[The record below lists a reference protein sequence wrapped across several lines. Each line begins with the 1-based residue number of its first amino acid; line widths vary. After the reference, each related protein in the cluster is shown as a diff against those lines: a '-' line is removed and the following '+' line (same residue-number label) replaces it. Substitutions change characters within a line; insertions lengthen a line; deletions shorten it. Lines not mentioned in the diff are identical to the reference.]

1 MGRYHFKKDRRNP
14 MKLTNLTRPA
24 ALVTAAALTLSLAA
38 CGEKETDAAST
49 TETASPETAAT
60 EETAADPYAYLADF
74 DYSSIFDENGYVT
87 GVTASDYI
95 TLPEDLGLTLSDE
108 ANTVT
113 DEDVSTYISENILSN
128 YTETQEVTDRAAAD
142 GDTVNIDYVGTVDGV
157 EFDGGS
163 AEGYDLTLGSGTF
176 IEGFEEQIVGHT
188 PGESFDVTVT
198 FPEDY
203 RATDLA
209 GKEAVFA
216 TTLNYIAE
224 TVTPDLTDDFV
235 KENLSE
241 NLGLDSVDALNT
253 YVSDMLLFSQQTNE
267 LYTQLS
273 EKLTVEG
280 EVPAE
285 LTKYFEDY
293 YLSTPYLYAQMYGV
307 SLDEFM
313 QANGFDSAAAYLES
327 SRTYIDGAIQQT
339 LMLQALAEKYGITC
353 PTETLENQFQEYFG
367 SSDTSS
373 YVNYYGENYLKMSI
387 LNDLVMEKLVEEVNA

>member
-1 MGRYHFKKDRRNP
+1 
-14 MKLTNLTRPA
+14 MKLTNLTRSA

-128 YTETQEVTDRAAAD
+128 YAETQEVTDRAAAD

-163 AEGYDLTLGSGTF
+163 AEGYNLTLGSGTF

-241 NLGLDSVDALNT
+241 NLGPDSVDALNT
-253 YVSDMLLFSQQTNE
+253 YVSDKLLFSQQISE

-293 YLSTPYLYAQMYGV
+293 YLSTPYLYAQMYGF

-313 QANGFDSAAAYLES
+313 QAYGYDSAAAYLES

-339 LMLQALAEKYGITC
+339 LALQALAEKYGITC

-367 SSDTSS
+367 SSDISS
-373 YVNYYGENYLKMSI
+373 YVNLYGENYLKRSI
-387 LNDLVMEKLVEEVNA
+387 LSNLVMEKLVEEVNA

>member
-1 MGRYHFKKDRRNP
+1 
-14 MKLTNLTRPA
+14 MKLSTLTRPA
-24 ALVTAAALTLSLAA
+24 ALMTAAVLTLSLAA
-38 CGEKETDAAST
+38 CGEKETDTATAA
-49 TETASPETAAT
+49 TASPGTAAT
-60 EETAADPYAYLADF
+60 DENAADPYAYLADF
-74 DYSSIFDENGYVT
+74 DYSSIFDDNGYVA

-95 TLPEDLGLTLSDE
+95 TLPEDLGLTLSEE
-108 ANTVT
+108 ANTVS
-113 DEDVSTYISENILSN
+113 DEDVASYISENILVN

-176 IEGFEEQIVGHT
+176 IDGFEEQIVGHM
-188 PGESFDVTVT
+188 PGDSFDVTVT

-203 RATDLA
+203 RSTDLA

-216 TTLNYIAE
+216 TTLNYISE
-224 TVTPDLTDDFV
+224 TVTPELTDDFV

-241 NLGLDSVDALNT
+241 NLGLDSVATLNS

-267 LYTQLS
+267 LYSQLS
-273 EKLTVEG
+273 ENLTVQG

-293 YLSTPYLYAQMYGV
+293 YLSSPYLYAQMYGV

-339 LMLQALAEKYGITC
+339 LILQALAEKYGITC
-353 PTETLENQFQEYFG
+353 TTETLENQFQEYFG

>member
-1 MGRYHFKKDRRNP
+1 

-24 ALVTAAALTLSLAA
+24 ALMTAAALTLSLAA
-38 CGEKETDAAST
+38 CGEKETEASST
-49 TETASPETAAT
+49 AETASPETAAAT
-60 EETAADPYAYLADF
+60 EESAADPYAYLTDF
-74 DYSSIFDENGYVT
+74 DYSSIFDENGYVA

-108 ANTVT
+108 ANTVS
-113 DEDVSTYISENILSN
+113 DEDVADYINENIMVN

-163 AEGYDLTLGSGTF
+163 AEGYDLPLGSGTF
-176 IEGFEEQIVGHT
+176 IDGFEEQIVGHT

-216 TTLNYIAE
+216 TTLNYISE
-224 TVTPDLTDDFV
+224 SVTPELTDDFV
-235 KENLSE
+235 KENLNES
-241 NLGLDSVDALNT
+241 LGLDSVETLNT
-253 YVSDMLLFSQQTNE
+253 YISDMLLFSQQTNE
-267 LYTQLS
+267 LYSQLS

-293 YLSTPYLYAQMYGV
+293 YLSSPYLYAQMYGV

-313 QANGFDSAAAYLES
+313 QANGYDSAAAYLES

-339 LMLQALAEKYGITC
+339 LILQALAEKYGITC
-353 PTETLENQFQEYFG
+353 TTETLENQFQEYFG

>member
-1 MGRYHFKKDRRNP
+1 

-24 ALVTAAALTLSLAA
+24 ALMTAAALTLSLAA
-38 CGEKETDAAST
+38 CGEKETEASST
-49 TETASPETAAT
+49 AETSSPETAAAT
-60 EETAADPYAYLADF
+60 EESAADPYAYLADF
-74 DYSSIFDENGYVT
+74 DYSSIFDENGYVA

-108 ANTVT
+108 ANTVS
-113 DEDVSTYISENILSN
+113 DEDVADYINENIMVN

-176 IEGFEEQIVGHT
+176 IDGFEEQIVGHT

-216 TTLNYIAE
+216 TTLNYISE
-224 TVTPDLTDDFV
+224 SVTPELTDDFV
-235 KENLSE
+235 KENLNES
-241 NLGLDSVDALNT
+241 LGLDSVETLNT
-253 YVSDMLLFSQQTNE
+253 YISDMLLFSQQTNE
-267 LYTQLS
+267 LYSQLS
-273 EKLTVEG
+273 EKLTAEG

-293 YLSTPYLYAQMYGV
+293 YLSSPYLYAQMYGV

-313 QANGFDSAAAYLES
+313 QVNGYDSAAAYLES

-339 LMLQALAEKYGITC
+339 LILQALAEKYGITC
-353 PTETLENQFQEYFG
+353 TTETLENQFQEYFG

>member
-1 MGRYHFKKDRRNP
+1 

-24 ALVTAAALTLSLAA
+24 ALMTAAALTLSLAA
-38 CGEKETDAAST
+38 CGEKETEASST
-49 TETASPETAAT
+49 AETASPETAAAT
-60 EETAADPYAYLADF
+60 EESAADPYAYLADF
-74 DYSSIFDENGYVT
+74 DYSSIFDENGYVA

-108 ANTVT
+108 ANTVS
-113 DEDVSTYISENILSN
+113 DEDVADYINENIMVN

-176 IEGFEEQIVGHT
+176 IDGFEEQIVGHT

-216 TTLNYIAE
+216 TTLNYISESA
-224 TVTPDLTDDFV
+224 TPELTDDFV
-235 KENLSE
+235 KENLNES
-241 NLGLDSVDALNT
+241 LGLDSVETLNT
-253 YVSDMLLFSQQTNE
+253 YISDMLLFSQQTNE
-267 LYTQLS
+267 LYSQLS

-293 YLSTPYLYAQMYGV
+293 YLSSPYLYAQMYGV

-313 QANGFDSAAAYLES
+313 QANGYDSAAAYLES

-339 LMLQALAEKYGITC
+339 LILQALAEKYGITC
-353 PTETLENQFQEYFG
+353 TTETLENQFQEYFG

>member
-1 MGRYHFKKDRRNP
+1 

-24 ALVTAAALTLSLAA
+24 ALMTAAALTLSLAA
-38 CGEKETDAAST
+38 CGEKETEASST
-49 TETASPETAAT
+49 AETASPETAAAT
-60 EETAADPYAYLADF
+60 EESAADPYAYLADF
-74 DYSSIFDENGYVT
+74 DYSSIFDENGYVA

-108 ANTVT
+108 ANTVS
-113 DEDVSTYISENILSN
+113 DEDVADYINENIMVN

-176 IEGFEEQIVGHT
+176 IDGFEEQIVGHT
-188 PGESFDVTVT
+188 PGESFDVTVI

-216 TTLNYIAE
+216 TTLNYISE
-224 TVTPDLTDDFV
+224 SVTPELTDDFV
-235 KENLSE
+235 KENLNES
-241 NLGLDSVDALNT
+241 LGLDSVETLNT
-253 YVSDMLLFSQQTNE
+253 YISDMLLFSQQTNE
-267 LYTQLS
+267 LYSQLS

-293 YLSTPYLYAQMYGV
+293 YLSSPYLYAQMYGV

-313 QANGFDSAAAYLES
+313 QANGYDSAAAYLES

-339 LMLQALAEKYGITC
+339 LILQALAEKYGITC
-353 PTETLENQFQEYFG
+353 TTETLENQFQEYFG

>member
-1 MGRYHFKKDRRNP
+1 
-14 MKLTNLTRPA
+14 MKLSTLTRPA
-24 ALVTAAALTLSLAA
+24 ALMTAAVLTLSLAA
-38 CGEKETDAAST
+38 CGEKETATAT
-49 TETASPETAAT
+49 AETASPETAAT
-60 EETAADPYAYLADF
+60 DENAADPYAYLADF
-74 DYSSIFDENGYVT
+74 DYSSIFDDNGYVA

-95 TLPEDLGLTLSDE
+95 TLPEDLGLTLSEE
-108 ANTVT
+108 ANTVS
-113 DEDVSTYISENILSN
+113 DEDVASYIGENILVN

-176 IEGFEEQIVGHT
+176 IDGFEEQIVGHM
-188 PGESFDVTVT
+188 PGDSFDVTVT

-203 RATDLA
+203 RSTDLA

-216 TTLNYIAE
+216 TTLNYISE
-224 TVTPDLTDDFV
+224 TVTPELTDDFV

-241 NLGLDSVDALNT
+241 NLGLDSVATLNS

-267 LYTQLS
+267 LYSQLS
-273 EKLTVEG
+273 ENLTVQG

-293 YLSTPYLYAQMYGV
+293 YLSSPYLYAQMYGV

-339 LMLQALAEKYGITC
+339 LILQALAEKYGITC
-353 PTETLENQFQEYFG
+353 TTETLENQFQEYFG

>member
-1 MGRYHFKKDRRNP
+1 
-14 MKLTNLTRPA
+14 MKLSTLTRPA
-24 ALVTAAALTLSLAA
+24 ALMTAAVLTLSLAA
-38 CGEKETDAAST
+38 CSEKETDTATA
-49 TETASPETAAT
+49 ETASPETAAT
-60 EETAADPYAYLADF
+60 DENAADPYAYLADF
-74 DYSSIFDENGYVT
+74 DYSSIFDDNGYVA

-95 TLPEDLGLTLSDE
+95 TLPEDLGLTLSEE
-108 ANTVT
+108 ANTVS
-113 DEDVSTYISENILSN
+113 DEDVASYISENILVN

-176 IEGFEEQIVGHT
+176 IDGFEEQIVGHM
-188 PGESFDVTVT
+188 PGDSFDVTVT

-203 RATDLA
+203 RSTDLA

-216 TTLNYIAE
+216 TTLNYISE
-224 TVTPDLTDDFV
+224 TVTPELTDDFV

-241 NLGLDSVDALNT
+241 NLGLDSVATLNS

-267 LYTQLS
+267 LYSQLS
-273 EKLTVEG
+273 ENLTVQG

-293 YLSTPYLYAQMYGV
+293 YLSSPYLYAQMYGV

-339 LMLQALAEKYGITC
+339 LILQALAEKYGITC
-353 PTETLENQFQEYFG
+353 TTETLENQFQEYFG

>member
-1 MGRYHFKKDRRNP
+1 

>member
-1 MGRYHFKKDRRNP
+1 

-216 TTLNYIAE
+216 TTLNHIAE
-224 TVTPDLTDDFV
+224 TVTPELTDDFV

-293 YLSTPYLYAQMYGV
+293 YLSSPYLYAQMYGV

-339 LMLQALAEKYGITC
+339 LILQALAEKYGITC

>member
-1 MGRYHFKKDRRNP
+1 

-24 ALVTAAALTLSLAA
+24 ALMTAAALTLSLAA
-38 CGEKETDAAST
+38 CGEKETEASST
-49 TETASPETAAT
+49 AETASPETAAAT
-60 EETAADPYAYLADF
+60 EESAADPYAYLADF
-74 DYSSIFDENGYVT
+74 DYSSIFDENGYVA

-108 ANTVT
+108 ANTVS
-113 DEDVSTYISENILSN
+113 DEDVADYINENIMVN

-163 AEGYDLTLGSGTF
+163 AEGYDLPLGSGTF
-176 IEGFEEQIVGHT
+176 IDGFEEQIVGHT

-216 TTLNYIAE
+216 TTLNYISE
-224 TVTPDLTDDFV
+224 SVTPELTDDFV
-235 KENLSE
+235 KENLNES
-241 NLGLDSVDALNT
+241 LGLDSVETLNT
-253 YVSDMLLFSQQTNE
+253 YISDMLLFSQQTNE
-267 LYTQLS
+267 LYSQLS
-273 EKLTVEG
+273 EKLTAEG

-285 LTKYFEDY
+285 LTKYFEGY
-293 YLSTPYLYAQMYGV
+293 YLSSPYLYAQMYGI

-313 QANGFDSAAAYLES
+313 QANGYDSAAAYLES

-339 LMLQALAEKYGITC
+339 LILQALAEKYGITC
-353 PTETLENQFQEYFG
+353 TTETLENQFQEYFG

>member
-1 MGRYHFKKDRRNP
+1 

-24 ALVTAAALTLSLAA
+24 ALMTAAALTLSLAA
-38 CGEKETDAAST
+38 CGEKETEASST
-49 TETASPETAAT
+49 AETASPETAAAT
-60 EETAADPYAYLADF
+60 EESAADPYAYLADF
-74 DYSSIFDENGYVT
+74 DYSSIFDENGYVA

-108 ANTVT
+108 ANTVS
-113 DEDVSTYISENILSN
+113 DEDVADYINENIMVN

-163 AEGYDLTLGSGTF
+163 AEGYDLTLGSGTS
-176 IEGFEEQIVGHT
+176 IDGFEEQIVGHT

-216 TTLNYIAE
+216 TTLNYISE
-224 TVTPDLTDDFV
+224 SVTPELTDDFV
-235 KENLSE
+235 KENLNES
-241 NLGLDSVDALNT
+241 LGLDSVETLNT
-253 YVSDMLLFSQQTNE
+253 YISDMLLFSQQTNE
-267 LYTQLS
+267 LYSQLS
-273 EKLTVEG
+273 EKLTAEG

-293 YLSTPYLYAQMYGV
+293 YLSSPYLYAQMYGV

-313 QANGFDSAAAYLES
+313 QVNGYDSAAAYLES

-339 LMLQALAEKYGITC
+339 LILQALAEKYGITC
-353 PTETLENQFQEYFG
+353 TTETLENQFQEYFG

>member
-1 MGRYHFKKDRRNP
+1 

-24 ALVTAAALTLSLAA
+24 ALMTAAALTLSLAA
-38 CGEKETDAAST
+38 CGEKETEASST
-49 TETASPETAAT
+49 AETASPETAAAT
-60 EETAADPYAYLADF
+60 EESAADPYAYLADF
-74 DYSSIFDENGYVT
+74 DYSSIFDENGYVA

-108 ANTVT
+108 ANTVS
-113 DEDVSTYISENILSN
+113 DEDVADYINENIMVN

-163 AEGYDLTLGSGTF
+163 AEGYDLPLGSGTF
-176 IEGFEEQIVGHT
+176 IDGFEEQIVGHT

-216 TTLNYIAE
+216 TTLNYISE
-224 TVTPDLTDDFV
+224 SVTPELTDDFV
-235 KENLSE
+235 KENLNES
-241 NLGLDSVDALNT
+241 LGLDSVETLNT
-253 YVSDMLLFSQQTNE
+253 YISDMLLFSQQTNE
-267 LYTQLS
+267 LYSQLS

-293 YLSTPYLYAQMYGV
+293 YLSSPYLYAQMYGV

-313 QANGFDSAAAYLES
+313 QVNGYDSAAAYLES

-339 LMLQALAEKYGITC
+339 LILQALAEKYGITC
-353 PTETLENQFQEYFG
+353 TTETLENQFQEYFG

>member
-1 MGRYHFKKDRRNP
+1 

-24 ALVTAAALTLSLAA
+24 ALMTAAALTLSLAA
-38 CGEKETDAAST
+38 CGEKETEASST
-49 TETASPETAAT
+49 AETASPETAAAT
-60 EETAADPYAYLADF
+60 EESAADPYAYLADF
-74 DYSSIFDENGYVT
+74 DYSSIFDENGYVA

-108 ANTVT
+108 ANTVS
-113 DEDVSTYISENILSN
+113 DEDVADYINENIMVN

-176 IEGFEEQIVGHT
+176 IDGFEEQIVGHT

-216 TTLNYIAE
+216 TTLNYISE
-224 TVTPDLTDDFV
+224 SVTPELTDDFV
-235 KENLSE
+235 KENLNES
-241 NLGLDSVDALNT
+241 LGLDSVETLNT
-253 YVSDMLLFSQQTNE
+253 YISDMLLFSQQTNE
-267 LYTQLS
+267 LYSQLS

-285 LTKYFEDY
+285 LAKYFEDY
-293 YLSTPYLYAQMYGV
+293 YLSSPYLYAQMYGV

-313 QANGFDSAAAYLES
+313 QANGYDSAAAYLES

-339 LMLQALAEKYGITC
+339 LILQALAEKYGITC
-353 PTETLENQFQEYFG
+353 TTETLENQFQEYFG

>member
-1 MGRYHFKKDRRNP
+1 

-24 ALVTAAALTLSLAA
+24 ALMTAAALTLSLAA
-38 CGEKETDAAST
+38 CGEKETEASST
-49 TETASPETAAT
+49 AETASPETAAAT
-60 EETAADPYAYLADF
+60 EESAADPYAYLADF
-74 DYSSIFDENGYVT
+74 DYSSIFDENGYVA

-108 ANTVT
+108 ANTVS
-113 DEDVSTYISENILSN
+113 DEDVADYINENIMVN

-163 AEGYDLTLGSGTF
+163 AEGYNLTLGSGTF
-176 IEGFEEQIVGHT
+176 IDGFEEQIVGHT

-216 TTLNYIAE
+216 TTLNYISE
-224 TVTPDLTDDFV
+224 SVTPELTDDFV
-235 KENLSE
+235 KENLNES
-241 NLGLDSVDALNT
+241 LGLDSVETLNT
-253 YVSDMLLFSQQTNE
+253 YISDMLLFSQQTNE
-267 LYTQLS
+267 LYSQLS
-273 EKLTVEG
+273 EKLTAEG

-293 YLSTPYLYAQMYGV
+293 YLSSPYLYAQMYGV

-313 QANGFDSAAAYLES
+313 QVNGYDSAAAYLES

-339 LMLQALAEKYGITC
+339 LILQALAEKYGITC
-353 PTETLENQFQEYFG
+353 TTETLENQFQEYFG

-373 YVNYYGENYLKMSI
+373 YVNYYGANYLKMSI

>member
-1 MGRYHFKKDRRNP
+1 

-24 ALVTAAALTLSLAA
+24 ALMTAAALTLSLAA
-38 CGEKETDAAST
+38 CGEKETEASST
-49 TETASPETAAT
+49 AETASPETAAAT
-60 EETAADPYAYLADF
+60 EESAADPYAYLADF
-74 DYSSIFDENGYVT
+74 DYSSIFDENGYVA

-108 ANTVT
+108 ANTVS
-113 DEDVSTYISENILSN
+113 DEDVADYINENIMVN

-163 AEGYDLTLGSGTF
+163 AEGYDLPLGSGTF
-176 IEGFEEQIVGHT
+176 IDGFEEQIVGHT

-216 TTLNYIAE
+216 TTLNYISE
-224 TVTPDLTDDFV
+224 SVTPELTDDFV
-235 KENLSE
+235 KENLNES
-241 NLGLDSVDALNT
+241 LGLDSVETLNT
-253 YVSDMLLFSQQTNE
+253 YISDMLLFSQQTNE
-267 LYTQLS
+267 LYSQLS

-293 YLSTPYLYAQMYGV
+293 YLSSPYLYAQMYGV

-313 QANGFDSAAAYLES
+313 QANGYDSAAAYLES

-339 LMLQALAEKYGITC
+339 LALQALAEKYGITC

-367 SSDTSS
+367 SSDISS
-373 YVNYYGENYLKMSI
+373 YVNLYGENYLKRSI
-387 LNDLVMEKLVEEVNA
+387 LSNLVMEKLVEEVNA

>member
-1 MGRYHFKKDRRNP
+1 

-241 NLGLDSVDALNT
+241 NLGLDSVDALNA
-253 YVSDMLLFSQQTNE
+253 YVSDNLLFSQQISE

-293 YLSTPYLYAQMYGV
+293 YLSIPYLYAQMYGF

-313 QANGFDSAAAYLES
+313 QAYGYDSAAAYLES

-339 LMLQALAEKYGITC
+339 LALQALAEKYGITC
-353 PTETLENQFQEYFG
+353 PTETLENQFQEYFD
-367 SSDTSS
+367 SSDISS
-373 YVNYYGENYLKMSI
+373 YVNLYGENYLKRSI
-387 LNDLVMEKLVEEVNA
+387 LSNLVMEKLVEEVNA

>member
-1 MGRYHFKKDRRNP
+1 

-24 ALVTAAALTLSLAA
+24 ALMTAAALTLSLAA
-38 CGEKETDAAST
+38 CGEKETEASST
-49 TETASPETAAT
+49 AETASPETAAAT
-60 EETAADPYAYLADF
+60 EESAADPYAYLADF
-74 DYSSIFDENGYVT
+74 DYSSIFDENGYVA

-95 TLPEDLGLTLSDE
+95 TLPEDLDLTLSDE
-108 ANTVT
+108 ANTVS
-113 DEDVSTYISENILSN
+113 DEDVADYINENIMVN
-128 YTETQEVTDRAAAD
+128 YTETQEATDRAAAD

-176 IEGFEEQIVGHT
+176 IDGFEEQIVGHT

-216 TTLNYIAE
+216 TTLNYISE
-224 TVTPDLTDDFV
+224 SVTPELTDDFV
-235 KENLSE
+235 KENLNES
-241 NLGLDSVDALNT
+241 LGLDSVETLNT
-253 YVSDMLLFSQQTNE
+253 YISDMLLFSQQTNE
-267 LYTQLS
+267 LYSQLS

-293 YLSTPYLYAQMYGV
+293 YLSSPYLYAQMYGV

-313 QANGFDSAAAYLES
+313 QANGYDSAAAYLES

-339 LMLQALAEKYGITC
+339 LILQALAEKYGITC
-353 PTETLENQFQEYFG
+353 TTETLENQFQEYFG

>member
-1 MGRYHFKKDRRNP
+1 

-24 ALVTAAALTLSLAA
+24 ALMTAAALTLSLAA
-38 CGEKETDAAST
+38 CGEKETEASST
-49 TETASPETAAT
+49 AETASPETAAAT
-60 EETAADPYAYLADF
+60 EESAADPYAYLADF
-74 DYSSIFDENGYVT
+74 DYSSIFDENGYVA

-108 ANTVT
+108 ANTVS
-113 DEDVSTYISENILSN
+113 DEDVADYINENIMVN

-176 IEGFEEQIVGHT
+176 IDGFEEQIVGHT

-198 FPEDY
+198 FPKDY

-216 TTLNYIAE
+216 TTLNYISE
-224 TVTPDLTDDFV
+224 SVTPELTDDFV
-235 KENLSE
+235 KENLNES
-241 NLGLDSVDALNT
+241 LGLDSVETLNT
-253 YVSDMLLFSQQTNE
+253 YISDMLLFSQQTNE
-267 LYTQLS
+267 LYSQLS

-293 YLSTPYLYAQMYGV
+293 YLSSPYLYAQMYGV

-313 QANGFDSAAAYLES
+313 QANGYDSAAAYLES

-339 LMLQALAEKYGITC
+339 LILQALAEKYGITC
-353 PTETLENQFQEYFG
+353 TTETLENQFQEYFG

>member
-1 MGRYHFKKDRRNP
+1 

-24 ALVTAAALTLSLAA
+24 ALMTAAALTLSLAA
-38 CGEKETDAAST
+38 CGEKETEASST
-49 TETASPETAAT
+49 AETASPETAAAT
-60 EETAADPYAYLADF
+60 EESAADPYAYLADF
-74 DYSSIFDENGYVT
+74 DYSSIFDENGYVA

-108 ANTVT
+108 ANTVS
-113 DEDVSTYISENILSN
+113 DEDVADYINENIMVN

-163 AEGYDLTLGSGTF
+163 AEGYDLPLGSGTF
-176 IEGFEEQIVGHT
+176 IDGFEEQIVGHT

-216 TTLNYIAE
+216 TTLNYISE
-224 TVTPDLTDDFV
+224 SVTPELTDDFV
-235 KENLSE
+235 KENLNES
-241 NLGLDSVDALNT
+241 LGLDSVETLNT
-253 YVSDMLLFSQQTNE
+253 YISDMLLFSQQTNE
-267 LYTQLS
+267 LYSQLS

-285 LTKYFEDY
+285 LAKYFEDY
-293 YLSTPYLYAQMYGV
+293 YLSSPYLYAQMYGV

-313 QANGFDSAAAYLES
+313 QANGYDSAAAYLES

-339 LMLQALAEKYGITC
+339 LILQALAEKYGITC
-353 PTETLENQFQEYFG
+353 TTETLENQFQEYFG

>member
-1 MGRYHFKKDRRNP
+1 

-163 AEGYDLTLGSGTF
+163 AEGYNLTLGSGTF

-188 PGESFDVTVT
+188 PGESFDVIVT

-253 YVSDMLLFSQQTNE
+253 YVSDNLLFSQQISE

-339 LMLQALAEKYGITC
+339 LALQALAEKYGITC

-367 SSDTSS
+367 SSDISS
-373 YVNYYGENYLKMSI
+373 YVNLYGENYLKRSI
-387 LNDLVMEKLVEEVNA
+387 LSNLVMEKLVEEVNA

>member
-1 MGRYHFKKDRRNP
+1 

-24 ALVTAAALTLSLAA
+24 ALMTAAALTLSLAA
-38 CGEKETDAAST
+38 CGEKETEASST
-49 TETASPETAAT
+49 AETASPETAAAT
-60 EETAADPYAYLADF
+60 EESAADPYAYLADF
-74 DYSSIFDENGYVT
+74 DYSSIFDENGYVA

-95 TLPEDLGLTLSDE
+95 ALPEDLGLTLSDE
-108 ANTVT
+108 ANTVS
-113 DEDVSTYISENILSN
+113 DEDVADYINENIMVN

-176 IEGFEEQIVGHT
+176 IDGFEEQIVGHT

-216 TTLNYIAE
+216 TTLNYISE
-224 TVTPDLTDDFV
+224 SVTPELTDDFV
-235 KENLSE
+235 KENLNES
-241 NLGLDSVDALNT
+241 LGLDSVETLNT
-253 YVSDMLLFSQQTNE
+253 YISDMLLFSQQTNE
-267 LYTQLS
+267 LYSQLS

-293 YLSTPYLYAQMYGV
+293 YLSSPYLYAQMYGV

-313 QANGFDSAAAYLES
+313 QANGYDSAAAYLES

-339 LMLQALAEKYGITC
+339 LILQALAEKYGITC
-353 PTETLENQFQEYFG
+353 TTETLENQFQEYFG

>member
-1 MGRYHFKKDRRNP
+1 

-24 ALVTAAALTLSLAA
+24 ALMTAAALTLSLAA
-38 CGEKETDAAST
+38 CGEKETEASST
-49 TETASPETAAT
+49 AETASPETAAAT
-60 EETAADPYAYLADF
+60 EESAADPYAYLADF
-74 DYSSIFDENGYVT
+74 DYSSIFDENGYVA

-108 ANTVT
+108 ANTVS
-113 DEDVSTYISENILSN
+113 DEDVADYINENIMVN

-176 IEGFEEQIVGHT
+176 IDGFEEQIVGHT

-216 TTLNYIAE
+216 TTLNYISE
-224 TVTPDLTDDFV
+224 SVTPELTDDFV
-235 KENLSE
+235 KENLNES
-241 NLGLDSVDALNT
+241 LGLDSVETLNT
-253 YVSDMLLFSQQTNE
+253 YISDMLLFSQQTNE
-267 LYTQLS
+267 LYSQLS

-293 YLSTPYLYAQMYGV
+293 YLSSPYLYAQMYGV

-313 QANGFDSAAAYLES
+313 QANGYDSAAAYLES

-339 LMLQALAEKYGITC
+339 LILQALAEKYGITC
-353 PTETLENQFQEYFG
+353 TTETLENQFQEYFG

>member
-1 MGRYHFKKDRRNP
+1 

-24 ALVTAAALTLSLAA
+24 ALMTAAALTLSLAA
-38 CGEKETDAAST
+38 CGEKETEASST
-49 TETASPETAAT
+49 AETASPETAAAT
-60 EETAADPYAYLADF
+60 EESAADPYAYLADF
-74 DYSSIFDENGYVT
+74 DYSSIFDENGYVA

-108 ANTVT
+108 ANTVS
-113 DEDVSTYISENILSN
+113 DEDVADYINENIMVN

-176 IEGFEEQIVGHT
+176 IDGFEEQIVGHT

-216 TTLNYIAE
+216 TTLNYISE
-224 TVTPDLTDDFV
+224 SVTPDLTDDFV
-235 KENLSE
+235 KENLNKS
-241 NLGLDSVDALNT
+241 LGLDSVETLNT
-253 YVSDMLLFSQQTNE
+253 YISDMLLFSQQTNE
-267 LYTQLS
+267 LYSQLS

-293 YLSTPYLYAQMYGV
+293 YLSSPYLYAQMYGV

-313 QANGFDSAAAYLES
+313 QANGYDSAAAYLES

-339 LMLQALAEKYGITC
+339 LILQTLAEKYSITC
-353 PTETLENQFQEYFG
+353 TTETLENQFQEYFG

>member
-1 MGRYHFKKDRRNP
+1 

-24 ALVTAAALTLSLAA
+24 ALMTAAALTLSLAA
-38 CGEKETDAAST
+38 CGEKETEASST
-49 TETASPETAAT
+49 AETASPETAAAT
-60 EETAADPYAYLADF
+60 EESAADPYAYLADF

-95 TLPEDLGLTLSDE
+95 TLPEDPGLTLSDE
-108 ANTVT
+108 ANTVS
-113 DEDVSTYISENILSN
+113 DEDVADYINENIMVN

-176 IEGFEEQIVGHT
+176 IDGFEEQIVGHT

-216 TTLNYIAE
+216 TTLNYISE
-224 TVTPDLTDDFV
+224 SVTPELTDDFV
-235 KENLSE
+235 KENLNES
-241 NLGLDSVDALNT
+241 LGLDSVETLNT
-253 YVSDMLLFSQQTNE
+253 YISDMLLFSQQTNE
-267 LYTQLS
+267 LYSQLS

-285 LTKYFEDY
+285 LAKYFEDY
-293 YLSTPYLYAQMYGV
+293 YLSSPYLYAQMYGV

-313 QANGFDSAAAYLES
+313 QANGYDSAAAYLES

-339 LMLQALAEKYGITC
+339 LILQALAEKYGITC
-353 PTETLENQFQEYFG
+353 TTETLENQFQEYFG

>member
-1 MGRYHFKKDRRNP
+1 

-24 ALVTAAALTLSLAA
+24 ALMTAAALTLSLAA
-38 CGEKETDAAST
+38 CGEKETEASST
-49 TETASPETAAT
+49 AETASPETAAAT
-60 EETAADPYAYLADF
+60 EESAADPYAYLADF
-74 DYSSIFDENGYVT
+74 DYSSIFDENGYVA

-108 ANTVT
+108 ANTVS
-113 DEDVSTYISENILSN
+113 DEDVADYINENIMVN

-176 IEGFEEQIVGHT
+176 IDGFEEQIVGHT

-216 TTLNYIAE
+216 TTLNYISE
-224 TVTPDLTDDFV
+224 SVTPERTDDFV
-235 KENLSE
+235 KENLNES
-241 NLGLDSVDALNT
+241 LGLDSVETLNT
-253 YVSDMLLFSQQTNE
+253 YISDMLLFSQQTNE
-267 LYTQLS
+267 LYSQLS

-293 YLSTPYLYAQMYGV
+293 YLSSPYLYAQMYGV

-313 QANGFDSAAAYLES
+313 QANGYDSAAAYLES

-339 LMLQALAEKYGITC
+339 LILQALAEKYGITC
-353 PTETLENQFQEYFG
+353 TTETLENQFQEYFG

>member
-1 MGRYHFKKDRRNP
+1 

-24 ALVTAAALTLSLAA
+24 ALMTAAALTLSLAA
-38 CGEKETDAAST
+38 CGEKETEASST
-49 TETASPETAAT
+49 AETASPETAAAT
-60 EETAADPYAYLADF
+60 EESAADPYAYLADF
-74 DYSSIFDENGYVT
+74 DYSSIFDENGYVA

-108 ANTVT
+108 ANTVS
-113 DEDVSTYISENILSN
+113 DEDAADYINENIMVN

-176 IEGFEEQIVGHT
+176 IDGFEEQIVGHT

-216 TTLNYIAE
+216 TTLNYISE
-224 TVTPDLTDDFV
+224 SVTPELTDDFV
-235 KENLSE
+235 KENLNES
-241 NLGLDSVDALNT
+241 LGLDSVETLNT
-253 YVSDMLLFSQQTNE
+253 YISDMLLFSQQTNE
-267 LYTQLS
+267 LYSQLS

-293 YLSTPYLYAQMYGV
+293 YLSSPYLYAQMYGV

-313 QANGFDSAAAYLES
+313 QVNGYDSAAAYLES

-339 LMLQALAEKYGITC
+339 LILQALAEKYGITC
-353 PTETLENQFQEYFG
+353 TTETLENQFQEYFG

>member
-1 MGRYHFKKDRRNP
+1 

-24 ALVTAAALTLSLAA
+24 ALMTAAALTLSLAA
-38 CGEKETDAAST
+38 CGEKETEASST
-49 TETASPETAAT
+49 AETASPETAAAT
-60 EETAADPYAYLADF
+60 EESAADPYAYLADF
-74 DYSSIFDENGYVT
+74 DYSSIFDENGYVA

-108 ANTVT
+108 ANTVS
-113 DEDVSTYISENILSN
+113 DEDVADYINENIMVN

-176 IEGFEEQIVGHT
+176 IDGFEEQIVGHT

-216 TTLNYIAE
+216 TTLNYISE
-224 TVTPDLTDDFV
+224 SVTPELTDDFV
-235 KENLSE
+235 KENLNES
-241 NLGLDSVDALNT
+241 LGLDSVETLNT
-253 YVSDMLLFSQQTNE
+253 YISDMLLFSQQTNE
-267 LYTQLS
+267 LYSQLS

-293 YLSTPYLYAQMYGV
+293 YLSSPYLYAQMYGV

-313 QANGFDSAAAYLES
+313 QVNGYDSAAAYLES

-339 LMLQALAEKYGITC
+339 LILQALAEKYGITC

-367 SSDTSS
+367 SSDISS
-373 YVNYYGENYLKMSI
+373 YVNLYGENYLKRSI
-387 LNDLVMEKLVEEVNA
+387 LSNLVMEKLVEEVNA

>member
-1 MGRYHFKKDRRNP
+1 

-24 ALVTAAALTLSLAA
+24 ALMTAAALTLSLAA
-38 CGEKETDAAST
+38 CGEKETEASST
-49 TETASPETAAT
+49 AETASPETAAAT
-60 EETAADPYAYLADF
+60 EESAADPYAYLADF
-74 DYSSIFDENGYVT
+74 DYSSIFDENGYVA

-108 ANTVT
+108 ANTVS
-113 DEDVSTYISENILSN
+113 DEDVADYINENIMVN

-176 IEGFEEQIVGHT
+176 IDGFEEQIVGHT

-216 TTLNYIAE
+216 TTLNYISE
-224 TVTPDLTDDFV
+224 SVTPELTDDFV
-235 KENLSE
+235 KENLNES
-241 NLGLDSVDALNT
+241 LGLDSVETLNT
-253 YVSDMLLFSQQTNE
+253 YVSDNLLFSQQISE

-293 YLSTPYLYAQMYGV
+293 YLSTPYLYAQMYGF

-313 QANGFDSAAAYLES
+313 QAYGYDSAAAYLES

-339 LMLQALAEKYGITC
+339 LALQALAEKYGITC

-367 SSDTSS
+367 SSDISS
-373 YVNYYGENYLKMSI
+373 YVNLYGENYLKRSI
-387 LNDLVMEKLVEEVNA
+387 LSNLVMEKLVEEVNA

>member
-1 MGRYHFKKDRRNP
+1 

-24 ALVTAAALTLSLAA
+24 ALMTAAALTLSLAA
-38 CGEKETDAAST
+38 CGEKETEASST
-49 TETASPETAAT
+49 AETASPETAAAT
-60 EETAADPYAYLADF
+60 EESAADPYAYLADF
-74 DYSSIFDENGYVT
+74 DYSSIFDENGYVA

-95 TLPEDLGLTLSDE
+95 TLPEDLDLTLSDE
-108 ANTVT
+108 ANTVS
-113 DEDVSTYISENILSN
+113 DEDVADYINENIMVN

-176 IEGFEEQIVGHT
+176 IDGFEEQIVGHT

-216 TTLNYIAE
+216 TTLNYISE
-224 TVTPDLTDDFV
+224 SVTPELTDDFV
-235 KENLSE
+235 KENLNES
-241 NLGLDSVDALNT
+241 LGLDSVETLNT
-253 YVSDMLLFSQQTNE
+253 YISDMLLFSQQTNE
-267 LYTQLS
+267 LYSQLS

-293 YLSTPYLYAQMYGV
+293 YLSSPYLYAQMYGV

-313 QANGFDSAAAYLES
+313 QVNGYDSAAAYLES

-339 LMLQALAEKYGITC
+339 LILQALAEKYGITC
-353 PTETLENQFQEYFG
+353 TTETLENQFQEYFG